1 MKHGRYVT
9 AACPL
14 EGEVASSHCECL
26 EAKSP
31 CWSVSVLSS
40 YLDHILFHLELSSS
54 VGRDISGYSRR
65 VLAEAI
71 PQVFP
76 A

>member
-1 MKHGRYVT
+1 MT
-9 AACPL
+9 AACPSS
-14 EGEVASSHCECL
+14 EGVVTSSHCEYL

-31 CWSVSVLSS
+31 CGSVSVLPS
-40 YLDHILFHLELSSS
+40 YLDHILLHLDLSSS
-54 VGRDISGYSRR
+54 VGRDISRYSRR

-76 A
+76 ALIQS